1 MAALQKS
8 GVALGS
14 AAGSK
19 GGPVQAAREGA
30 AGLTGGELEGCFGA
44 VGQRGRGRSEGC
56 LRRRDINRPVMCG
69 RRRIGVGSG
78 IGGPHGERMAALQ
91 KSEVALGSAAGS
103 KGGPVQTA
111 REGAASLAGG
121 EAEAGL
127 AAVPPARLA

>member
-19 GGPVQAAREGA
+19 GGSVQAASEGA

-44 VGQRGRGRSEGC
+44 VGQRRRGRSEGC
-56 LRRRDINRPVMCG
+56 LRRRDIDRPVMCG
-69 RRRIGVGSG
+69 RRRVGVGSG

-103 KGGPVQTA
+103 KGVGSPA
-111 REGAASLAGG
+111 GRERAESSAGA
-121 EAEAGL
+121 
-127 AAVPPARLA
+127 